1 MNGFDCTILLF
12 PSDQCAVVACAN
24 GNTDGDA
31 ADWVARMTSQ
41 ELFGLVPRVD
51 FVKLADEEAIARR
64 EDYDRMLR
72 EWEDN
77 REQAG
82 TSAARQSSSSL
93 TSDYKDIDIDPIN
106 STTLETRCLPRAPP
120 DPNLD
125 RYCGKYH
132 ALNTMLTISR
142 DITS

>member
-51 FVKLADEEAIARR
+51 FMMLADEEAIARR

-82 TSAARQSSSSL
+82 TSAARKSSSSL
-93 TSDYKDIDIDPIN
+93 TSEYKDIDIDPIN
-106 STTLETRCLPRAPP
+106 STTLETRCLPRAHP

-125 RYCGKYH
+125 G
-132 ALNTMLTISR
+132 
-142 DITS
+142 